1 MSRSLARD
9 YRDIP
14 RSPEALRRW
23 RQDRFGRY
31 AGYAEDVLFID
42 DFIRGSEK
50 ANGNQD
56 RNEGL

>member
-1 MSRSLARD
+1 MSRSLSRD

-50 ANGNQD
+50 VNGNQ
-56 RNEGL
+56 EPE